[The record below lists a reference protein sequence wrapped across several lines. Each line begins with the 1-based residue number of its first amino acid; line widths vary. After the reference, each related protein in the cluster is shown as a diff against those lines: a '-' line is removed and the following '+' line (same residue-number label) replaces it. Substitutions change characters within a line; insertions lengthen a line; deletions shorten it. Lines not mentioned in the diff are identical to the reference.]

1 MRLIRLTDTDGI
13 EFYVD
18 VDDIQEIKD
27 RRKVRTIS
35 FKSGA
40 DSVNVIES
48 VSLILRRIKE
58 AKR

>member
-13 EFYVD
+13 VFCVD
-18 VDDIQEIKD
+18 IDDIQEIKD